1 LQTNFSKEIAAEQH
15 CNSLLCD
22 KFATTKSLFKFSPTK
37 NLNTQQQN
45 NNKNNKANDPRIRNH
60 VVKSNGFGK
69 RDRREFKRE
78 ESMEGF
84 KVKVSKICRGS
95 EWERNQSARIC
106 VCVRERERGIWE
118 AQEPQKKKR
127 EGGGHCWCYMQPTRK

>member
-45 NNKNNKANDPRIRNH
+45 NNKNKANEPRIRNH
-60 VVKSNGFGK
+60 VVKSLGVWEERQK
-69 RDRREFKRE
+69 R
-78 ESMEGF
+78 
-84 KVKVSKICRGS
+84 VI
-95 EWERNQSARIC
+95 
-106 VCVRERERGIWE
+106 RERHQCK
-118 AQEPQKKKR
+118 ALK
-127 EGGGHCWCYMQPTRK
+127 